1 MRTGG
6 VLIHEIS
13 RALEWMPNIASVVY
27 SPGPRLV
34 PVERK
39 LMKNILPRGVVHRF
53 SPHVHGE
60 SSDSYV
66 DSCQRGIHH
75 LIGAIYASQYSG
87 VREFRVEAAEP
98 LRGTEFT
105 IFVFDFPD
113 PQHLEAG
120 RFFFRK
126 LHKLDMNIS
135 LQEPGLPHDRG
146 HVPTHPNARALTQ
159 LSNFS
164 NLLSESIDLRE
175 LSLHL
180 VHWQSSAQ
188 GTYGHAI
195 PPGHPIFPLLG
206 LNTKWPKLRSLSL
219 GGIYAAE
226 EQLIRVLTR
235 HKETLED
242 LDFKLCSLVSGSW
255 ANIVDHVLYNSSIL
269 KFCLRKVNETVVG
282 DRDFEDLTS
291 EEMEHWQYEGT
302 LKRDL
307 EGVRYFVSL
316 PEFPCTIAANIDRT
330 SPRVRRYIRDGVKS
344 SKKNDFPTSHPKS
357 QDMTISL
364 IYQRRH

>member
-6 VLIHEIS
+6 VLLQEVS
-13 RALEWMPNIASVVY
+13 RALEWMPNITSVVY

-34 PVERK
+34 PLERK
-39 LMKNILPRGVVHRF
+39 LMKNILPRGVVGRF

-75 LIGAIYASQYSG
+75 IIGAIYASQYSG
-87 VREFRVEAAEP
+87 VREFHVEAAKP
-98 LRGTEFT
+98 LSGTEFT

-113 PQHLEAG
+113 PQHLDAG
-120 RFFFRK
+120 QFFFRQ
-126 LHKLDMNIS
+126 LHKLEMNLS
-135 LQEPGLPHDRG
+135 LQQPGLSHERG
-146 HVPTHPNARALTQ
+146 HILAHPNARALTQ
-159 LSNFS
+159 LSNLS
-164 NLLSESIDLRE
+164 NLLSEAIDLRE

-180 VHWQSSAQ
+180 VHWRSSAQ

-226 EQLIRVLTR
+226 EQVLRVLTR
-235 HKETLED
+235 HEETLED

-255 ANIVDHVLYNSSIL
+255 ANIVDHVLYNTSIFP
-269 KFCLRKVNETVVG
+269 FCLRKVNETVVE

-291 EEMEHWQYEGT
+291 EEMDHWQYEGT
-302 LKRDL
+302 LKRDS

-316 PEFPCTIAANIDRT
+316 TEFTDMIATNISRT
-330 SPRVRRYIRDGVKS
+330 SLRARRYIRDGVRLWTDINS
-344 SKKNDFPTSHPKS
+344 P
-357 QDMTISL
+357 QVV
-364 IYQRRH
+364 